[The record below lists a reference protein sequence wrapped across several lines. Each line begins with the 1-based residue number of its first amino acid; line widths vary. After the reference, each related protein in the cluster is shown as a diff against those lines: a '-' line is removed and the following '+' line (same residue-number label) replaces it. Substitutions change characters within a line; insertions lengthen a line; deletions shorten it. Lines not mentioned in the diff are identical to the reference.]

1 MALAL
6 VSKFENPDLW
16 RRTMAAEIPGV
27 DFRVWPDLGDTAQIR
42 MAAFESNLA
51 PPGIFATMPNLGCIV
66 FLGHGAND
74 FLQRPDLPTGVP
86 VMRLK
91 DPGIISFMT
100 EYVLLYVLS
109 HRLFEGTYRLYQAER
124 RWQEHIPPFPGD
136 VRIAVLGLGSIGQ
149 RFAEV
154 FVNLGYKVNGWSR
167 GPHQLPGVACYH
179 GPDQLA
185 GCLAPCDYVVC
196 ILPETTE
203 TRDII
208 DAKTLASMKRG
219 AYFINVGRGRL
230 VVEEDLLAALDSG
243 QLSGAALDVFRTE
256 PLPADSRLWTHPRVV
271 VTPHAAGGVPQGSLA
286 HIAENYRRLLAGR
299 PLINIADPARGY

>member
-16 RRTMAAEIPGV
+16 HRTMTAEIPGV

-109 HRLFEGTYRLYQAER
+109 HRLFEATYRLYQVER

-167 GPHQLPGVACYH
+167 GPYQLPGIACYH
-179 GPDQLA
+179 GRDQLA
-185 GCLAPCDYVVC
+185 GCLSPCDYVVC

-219 AYFINVGRGRL
+219 AYFINVGRGRS

-243 QLSGAALDVFRTE
+243 RLSGAALDVFCTE
-256 PLPADSRLWTHPRVV
+256 PLPADSRLWAHPRVV
-271 VTPHAAGGVPQGSLA
+271 VTPHSAGGVPQGSLA
-286 HIAENYRRLLAGR
+286 HIADNYRRLLAGR

>member
-6 VSKFENPDLW
+6 ISRFENPDLW
-16 RRTMAAEIPGV
+16 RRTMATELPGV
-27 DFRVWPDLGDTAQIR
+27 DLRVWPNLGDSRQIR
-42 MAAFESNLA
+42 MVASDYNV
-51 PPGIFATMPNLGCIV
+51 PPGTFGGLANLGCIV
-66 FLGHGAND
+66 YLGHGAND
-74 FLQRPDLPTGVP
+74 FLQRPDLPKGVP

-91 DPGIISFMT
+91 DPGIIACMT
-100 EYVLLYVLS
+100 EHVLLYLLS
-109 HRLFEGTYRLYQAER
+109 HRRFHDRYRQYQAGR
-124 RWQEHIPPFPGD
+124 RWQEDIPAFPSD

-154 FVNLGYKVNGWSR
+154 FVNLGYKVSGWAR
-167 GPHQLPGVACYH
+167 GPHQLPGVDCYH
-179 GPDQLA
+179 GRDQLA
-185 GCLAPCDYVVC
+185 ACLAPCDYVVC

-208 DAKTLASMKRG
+208 DAGTLGSMKRG

-256 PLPADSRLWTHPRVV
+256 PLPADSPLWTHPKVT
-271 VTPHAAGGVPQGSLA
+271 VTPHAAGVGQQGSLA
-286 HIAENYRRLLAGR
+286 HIAENYRRLLDGR
-299 PLINIADPARGY
+299 PLINIVDPARGY